1 MNNELNAISI
11 SQILPKIPFWANLS
25 SEEKAIVSQRVIKKR
40 FNKNQIISSNSTACL
55 GIIFI
60 LIGEIRISL
69 ISDEGREVTLYRA
82 HAGEFCV
89 STASCVIH
97 QLTFETI
104 VTAEEDT
111 TVLVIPSSIT
121 SRLMESNVHV
131 RAFVFERETERYSQ
145 TIWAIQQM
153 LFKRFDQRLA
163 SYLISSYEQSKSN
176 EVKKTQE
183 EIARDVNSAREV
195 VARMLKDFAAK
206 GFVEIQRGKI
216 VLKNAEGLKKLL

>member
-1 MNNELNAISI
+1 MITGLNAPPI

-25 SEEKAIVSQRVIKKR
+25 SEEKALVSQRALTKS
-40 FNKNQIISSNSTACL
+40 FNKDQIITSDRSACL
-55 GIIFI
+55 GIILI
-60 LIGEIRISL
+60 LMGGVRISL

-89 STASCVIH
+89 STAFCVIQ
-97 QLTFETI
+97 QLTFDAI

-111 TVLVIPSSIT
+111 TVLVIPSSVCA
-121 SRLMESNVHV
+121 RLMDSNIHV
-131 RAFVFERETERYSQ
+131 RAFVFENSTKRYSQ

-163 SYLISSYEQSKSN
+163 SYLILAYEQNRSD
-176 EVKKTQE
+176 ELKKTQE

-195 VARMLKDFAAK
+195 VARMLQEFAAK
-206 GFVEIQRGKI
+206 GLVEIKRGKI
-216 VLKNAEGLKKLL
+216 VLKNIEGLKKLV

>member
-1 MNNELNAISI
+1 MVEPI
-11 SQILPKIPFWANLS
+11 SQIVKKIPFWEKLS
-25 SEEKAIVSQRVIKKR
+25 LEEKALVSQRALTKH
-40 FNKNQIISSNSTACL
+40 FNKDQIVSSNSSACL
-55 GIIFI
+55 GIILI
-60 LIGEIRISL
+60 LSGGIRVSL

-82 HAGEFCV
+82 HSNEFCV

-97 QLTFETI
+97 QLTFEAI

-111 TVLVIPSSIT
+111 TVLVIPSSVCAK
-121 SRLMESNVHV
+121 LMDTNIHV
-131 RAFVFERETERYSQ
+131 RSFIFERETERYSQ

-163 SYLISSYEQSKSN
+163 SYLFDAYKSTGKT
-176 EVKKTQE
+176 EIKKTQE

-206 GFVEIQRGKI
+206 GLVEIKRGAI
-216 VLKNAEGLKKLL
+216 VIRNIEGLKRLL

>member
-1 MNNELNAISI
+1 MITGLNATPI

-25 SEEKAIVSQRVIKKR
+25 SEEKALVSQRALTKS
-40 FNKNQIISSNSTACL
+40 FNKAQIITSDRSACL
-55 GIIFI
+55 GIILI
-60 LIGEIRISL
+60 LKGGVRISL

-97 QLTFETI
+97 QLTFEAI

-111 TVLVIPSSIT
+111 TVLVIPSSVCD
-121 SRLMESNVHV
+121 RLMESNIHV
-131 RAFVFERETERYSQ
+131 RAFVFEKETERYSQ

-153 LFKRFDQRLA
+153 LFKKFDQRLA
-163 SYLISSYEQSKSN
+163 TYFIDAYQSTGKP
-176 EVKKTQE
+176 EIKKTQE

-195 VARMLKDFAAK
+195 VARMLQEFAAK
-206 GFVEIQRGKI
+206 GLVEIQRGKI
-216 VLKNAEGLKKLL
+216 VLKNIEGLKKIL

>member
-1 MNNELNAISI
+1 M
-11 SQILPKIPFWANLS
+11 
-25 SEEKAIVSQRVIKKR
+25 
-40 FNKNQIISSNSTACL
+40 
-55 GIIFI
+55 
-60 LIGEIRISL
+60 SL
-69 ISDEGREVTLYRA
+69 ISDEGREITLYRA
-82 HAGEFCV
+82 HANEFCV

-121 SRLMESNVHV
+121 ARLMESNVHV
-131 RAFVFERETERYSQ
+131 RAFIFERETERYSQ

-163 SYLISSYEQSKSN
+163 SYLLSAYKQSGSD

-206 GFVEIQRGKI
+206 GLVEIKRGKI
-216 VLKNAEGLKKLL
+216 VLKNTEGLKKLL

>member
-1 MNNELNAISI
+1 MNTELKAMSI
-11 SQILPKIPFWANLS
+11 SQLLPKIPFWANLS
-25 SEEKAIVSQRVIKKR
+25 SEEKALVSQRALTKS
-40 FNKNQIISSNSTACL
+40 FNKDQIITSDRSACL
-55 GIIFI
+55 GVI
-60 LIGEIRISL
+60 LILSGGIRVSL
-69 ISDEGREVTLYRA
+69 ISDEGREITLYRA
-82 HAGEFCV
+82 HANEFCV

-121 SRLMESNVHV
+121 ARLMESNIHV
-131 RAFVFERETERYSQ
+131 RAFIFERETERYSQ

-153 LFKRFDQRLA
+153 LFKKFDQRLA
-163 SYLISSYEQSKSN
+163 AYFIDAYQSTGKP
-176 EVKKTQE
+176 EIKKTQE

-206 GFVEIQRGKI
+206 GLVEIKRGKI

>member
-69 ISDEGREVTLYRA
+69 ISDEGREITLYRA

-195 VARMLKDFAAK
+195 VARMLKEFAAK
-206 GFVEIQRGKI
+206 GLVEIQRGKI